1 MTEPKQIGN
10 DEPRTGAIALSNVR
24 YFGGASKGQEK

>member
-1 MTEPKQIGN
+1 MAEAGRNGN
-10 DEPRTGAIALSNVR
+10 DEPRAGATALSNVR